1 MTVDSF
7 KTTYIGLYLMYKIL
21 ENTKRTKLK
30 FYTRVNIGLKQT
42 TTWIFK
48 QLQLNTIREI
58 IKMKIIL
65 YVTSNM

>member
-1 MTVDSF
+1 MTVDDSF

-21 ENTKRTKLK
+21 ENTKHTKLK
-30 FYTRVNIGLKQT
+30 FYTRVNIGLQPNT
-42 TTWIFK
+42 LWIFK

-65 YVTSNM
+65 YVT